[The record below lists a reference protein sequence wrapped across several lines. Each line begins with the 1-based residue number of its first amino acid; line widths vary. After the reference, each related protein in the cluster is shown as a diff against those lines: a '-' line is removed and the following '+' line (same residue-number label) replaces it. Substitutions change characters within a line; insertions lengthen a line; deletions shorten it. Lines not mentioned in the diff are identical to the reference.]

1 MSALPAPHIA
11 YGDRGAAYEEIGHIA
26 WALRTHSEVIE
37 RYAALNYL
45 EGIELATKDGR
56 DCLVRLIDL
65 LKELRDA

>member
-1 MSALPAPHIA
+1 MSALPTPHIA
-11 YGDRGAAYEEIGHIA
+11 YGDRGAVYEEIGHIA
-26 WALRTHSEVIE
+26 WALRIHGEVIE

-56 DCLVRLIDL
+56 DCLVRLINL